1 MKAKLLKK
9 PKFLGLLLILMIL
22 SSFLSPSAVSA
33 SHLCYGGT
41 CHGKNPNT
49 MGCGGDAAYGATI
62 KSLFRSGVKIGE
74 VHNRYS
80 NHCLAQWERTL
91 NLSSNQ
97 YAEGSIR
104 WGGSN
109 YSTGWQRVSSP
120 GIIGYGVTVYTPM
133 YGVNGGI
140 GPSLN
145 CGSLSLTGPISPP
158 PQPVSAAYKSS
169 NCQAR

>member
-22 SSFLSPSAVSA
+22 SSFLSPSTVSA
-33 SHLCYGGT
+33 SHLCYGST

-49 MGCGGDAAYGATI
+49 MECGGSYGPI
-62 KSLFRSGVKIGE
+62 KSLYRNGVKIGE

-80 NHCLAQWERTL
+80 THCLAQWERTL
-91 NLSSNQ
+91 NLSNNQ

-109 YSTGWQRVSSP
+109 YSLGWQKVSSP
-120 GIIGYGVTVYTPM
+120 GVIGYGATVYTPM
-133 YGVNGGI
+133 YATNAGI
-140 GPSLN
+140 GPALN
-145 CGSLSLTGPISPP
+145 CGGLAISGPISPP
-158 PQPVSAAYKSS
+158 PQPASGTYKTN
-169 NCQAR
+169 NCVAN